1 MTRRSELL
9 MGVLVLI
16 APVVAYT
23 KPIAFAQGTTV
34 MLEYGAGTMWEAQI
48 FYAPQYNYS
57 VGGGHVEFDSDIS
70 SDTERVTYARLNYL
84 LHRWNLESAQAN
96 IFVWG
101 GAGAATGNS
110 FSGTEFAVNAG
121 AQADYETRRVY
132 ASLKTDLQRANAF
145 SIEWIP
151 SNLASHPI
159 STTTTRSPRGSSCR
173 RATTRGESL
182 TASRSPHSCASLKGV
197 LGSKPESLTAA
208 SCKPWQCST
217 SERSSNEPLSNPTG
231 CPLVTDIG
239 RGSRNHD

>member
-1 MTRRSELL
+1 

-16 APVVAYT
+16 APAVAYT

-101 GAGAATGNS
+101 GAGGATGNT
-110 FSGTEFAVNAG
+110 FSATEFAVNAG

-145 SIEWIP
+145 SIRVDTLQLGIAPYKHDYNQIATWFVVQARNYTGGVSNGVEVAALLRIFKGGAWIE
-151 SNLASHPI
+151 A
-159 STTTTRSPRGSSCR
+159 
-173 RATTRGESL
+173 
-182 TASRSPHSCASLKGV
+182 GV
-197 LGSKPESLTAA
+197 TNGGKLQAMA
-208 SCKPWQCST
+208 MF
-217 SERSSNEPLSNPTG
+217 NF
-231 CPLVTDIG
+231 
-239 RGSRNHD
+239 